1 MKFPVTW
8 QVLILNGEK
17 LSACHVKCVWM
28 WEKSLEQLQTP
39 SLNPHVYPSTD
50 VEVAAIV
57 KDSSV

>member
-1 MKFPVTW
+1 MKFPITW

-28 WEKSLEQLQTP
+28 WGKSLEQLQTP